1 MIAMSDILYLIKIH
15 NMFWVAGN
23 QITPRIDRAFTTDSL
38 RTALN
43 ALVYVNKYKNNI
55 YTYHPEIVDYPAEI
69 IRCSSLS
76 LNIDNSIT
84 GLEYS
89 ISDLLKFV
97 YCLTLIMINSN
108 QLIAHFTDMRHKEDR
123 VSGDLLHA
131 LEFDDVNES
140 LVSDLRLFRKKRRQ
154 AKDNVQALL
163 LLRRHIKYTNSD
175 VIPRLKER
183 NINIDSDIN
192 NFLDDLLNVNY
203 CQFGFRLAEIVII
216 MRSIKTDTSSTEET
230 ELMALLINAV
240 DDPEG
245 LLNDFYNAFD
255 KRSYSPREPKET
267 GKYFN

>member
-1 MIAMSDILYLIKIH
+1 MSDILYLIKIY

-23 QITPRIDRAFTTDSL
+23 QITPRIDKAFTTDSL

-43 ALVYVNKYKNNI
+43 ALVYVNKYENNI
-55 YTYHPEIVDYPAEI
+55 YTYHPEVTDYPAEI

-108 QLIAHFTDMRHKEDR
+108 QLIAHFTDMRHKENR

-131 LEFDDVNES
+131 LEFDDDVNES
-140 LVSDLRLFRKKRRQ
+140 LVSDLRLSRKRRRQ

-163 LLRRHIKYTNSD
+163 LLRRHIKYMNSD
-175 VIPRLKER
+175 AIPRLKEC
-183 NINIDSDIN
+183 NIDIDSDIN
-192 NFLDDLLNVNY
+192 NFLDDLLNVDY

-216 MRSIKTDTSSTEET
+216 MRSIKTDTSSTEEA

-240 DDPEG
+240 DDPEN
-245 LLNDFYNAFD
+245 LLNEFFKLFIN
-255 KRSYSPREPKET
+255 RSYNPREPDET
-267 GKYFN
+267 KKYFD